1 MINFSLV
8 QLEYIVALDTHRHF
22 VKAAEHCSV
31 TQPTLSMQIKK
42 MEDVLGVVIFDRSKQ
57 PLIPTD
63 AGRKIIAQARKVLAG
78 AKAIPEIVSSY
89 QDTIEGTLRLGIIPT
104 LSPYMLP
111 RFIGQF
117 TRQFPLVDLHVHELM
132 TDRVVEYLKRD
143 QLDAGIIVTPLDENG
158 IDERKLFYEEILAY
172 VDPQHG
178 GDENDSISPEELGRE
193 RLWMLTQGNCFREQV
208 LNMCALQE
216 KGEAAQ
222 GFSFESGSLE
232 TLRRL
237 VDAEGGVTL
246 LPELAATELH
256 DSKRRQLRSIGPK
269 RAYRE
274 VSLVFSRSFSKQR
287 LLSLLENTIK
297 EVISLPENLDRDKS
311 LIRWR

>member
-42 MEDVLGVVIFDRSKQ
+42 MEDILGVVIFDRSKQ

-63 AGRKIIAQARKVLAG
+63 AGQKIIAQARKVLDD

-89 QDTIEGTLRLGIIPT
+89 QETVAGSLRLGIIPT
-104 LSPYMLP
+104 LSPYLLP
-111 RFIGQF
+111 RFIGEF

-132 TDRVVEYLKRD
+132 TSRVVEGLQRD
-143 QLDAGIIVTPLDENG
+143 QLDAGIIVTPLEENG
-158 IDERKLFYEEILAY
+158 IEERPLFYEEIRAY
-172 VDPQHG
+172 LDPNHENSGAHEISVDSLQK
-178 GDENDSISPEELGRE
+178 E
-193 RLWMLTQGNCFREQV
+193 RLWMLTEGNCFREQV
-208 LNMCALQE
+208 LNICAMQK

-237 VDAEGGVTL
+237 VDAEGGATL
-246 LPELAATELH
+246 LPELAAIDLPE
-256 DSKRRQLRSIGPK
+256 SRKRQLKSIGPE
-269 RAYRE
+269 RTFRE

-287 LLSLLENTIK
+287 LLSLLEETINNTIALPK
-297 EVISLPENLDRDKS
+297 SLDKNFS

>member
-1 MINFSLV
+1 MVNFSLV

-42 MEDVLGVVIFDRSKQ
+42 MEELLGVVIFDRSKQ

-63 AGRKIIAQARKVLAG
+63 AGRKIIAQARKVLDG
-78 AKAIPEIVSSY
+78 AKAIPEIVSSF
-89 QDTIEGTLRLGIIPT
+89 QDTVAGSLRLGIIPT
-104 LSPYMLP
+104 LSPYLLP

-117 TRQFPLVDLHVHELM
+117 TEKYPLVELHVHELM
-132 TDRVVEYLKRD
+132 TSLVVEGLHRD
-143 QLDAGIIVTPLDENG
+143 QLDAGIIVTPLEENG
-158 IDERKLFYEEILAY
+158 IEERPLFYEEIRAY
-172 VDPQHG
+172 VDPNHDFQG
-178 GDENDSISPEELGRE
+178 GMISVPSLQKE
-193 RLWMLTQGNCFREQV
+193 RLWMLTEGNCFREQV
-208 LNMCALQE
+208 LNICAMQE

-237 VDAEGGVTL
+237 VDAEGGATL
-246 LPELAATELH
+246 LPELAALDLPE
-256 DSKRRQLRSIGPK
+256 SRKRQLRSIRPE
-269 RAYRE
+269 RTFRE
-274 VSLVFSRSFSKQR
+274 VSLVYSRSFSKQR
-287 LLSLLENTIK
+287 LLGLLEKTIHQT
-297 EVISLPENLDRDKS
+297 VSLPTEMDNDFS

>member
-42 MEDVLGVVIFDRSKQ
+42 MEDILGVVIFDRSKQ

-63 AGRKIIAQARKVLAG
+63 AGRQIIAQARKVLDD

-89 QDTIEGTLRLGIIPT
+89 QETVAGSLRLGIIPT
-104 LSPYMLP
+104 LSPYLLP
-111 RFIGQF
+111 RFIGEF

-132 TDRVVEYLKRD
+132 TSRVVEGLQRD
-143 QLDAGIIVTPLDENG
+143 QLDAGIIVTPLEENG
-158 IDERKLFYEEILAY
+158 IEERPLFYEEIRAY
-172 VDPQHG
+172 LDPNHENSGSREISVDSLQK
-178 GDENDSISPEELGRE
+178 E
-193 RLWMLTQGNCFREQV
+193 RLWMLTEGNCFREQV
-208 LNMCALQE
+208 LNICAMQK

-237 VDAEGGVTL
+237 VDAEGGATL
-246 LPELAATELH
+246 LPELAAIDLPE
-256 DSKRRQLRSIGPK
+256 SRKKQLRSIGPE
-269 RAYRE
+269 RTFRE

-287 LLSLLENTIK
+287 LLSLLEETIHNTIALPK
-297 EVISLPENLDRDKS
+297 SLDKNFS

>member
-42 MEDVLGVVIFDRSKQ
+42 MEDILGVIIFDRSKQ

-63 AGRKIIAQARKVLAG
+63 AGRKIIAQARMVLDG
-78 AKAIPEIVSSY
+78 AKAIPEIVSTY
-89 QDTIEGTLRLGIIPT
+89 QDTIAGSLRLGIIPT
-104 LSPYMLP
+104 LSPYLLP
-111 RFIGQF
+111 RFIGEF
-117 TRQFPLVDLHVHELM
+117 TQKYPLVELHVHELM
-132 TDRVVEYLKRD
+132 TSRVVEGLHTDK
-143 QLDAGIIVTPLDENG
+143 LDAGIIVTPLEESG
-158 IDERKLFYEEILAY
+158 IEERPLFYEEIQAY
-172 VDPQHG
+172 VDPKHEDTLKG
-178 GDENDSISPEELGRE
+178 EISVEGLQKE
-193 RLWMLTQGNCFREQV
+193 RLWMLTEGNCFREQV
-208 LNMCALQE
+208 LNICAMQK

-237 VDAEGGVTL
+237 VDAEGGATL
-246 LPELAATELH
+246 LPKLAALDLPE
-256 DSKRRQLRSIGPK
+256 SRKRQLRSIAPE
-269 RAYRE
+269 RAFRE
-274 VSLVFSRSFSKQR
+274 ISLVFSRSFSKQR
-287 LLSLLENTIK
+287 LLNLLEETIQ
-297 EVISLPENLDRDKS
+297 ETVSLPTNIENSFS